1 MKRVARFF
9 FLMIRRPPRSTLF
22 PYTTLFRSKTGLVV
36 EGPIRLP
43 VEGQDNFA
51 LMQVDLVNGLNP
63 EERISPTTFE
73 DLTPLHP
80 NRRLILESTADELN
94 MRVVDMVTPIG

>member
-1 MKRVARFF
+1 M
-9 FLMIRRPPRSTLF
+9 
-22 PYTTLFRSKTGLVV
+22 
-36 EGPIRLP
+36 P

-51 LMQVDLVNGLNP
+51 LMQVDLVNGVNP

-80 NRRLILESTADELN
+80 NRRLILETTAEELN
-94 MRVVDMVTPIG
+94 TRVVDMVTPIGKGQRGLIVSPPRAGKTILLQKIA